1 MSITKSIK
9 RLTSFPRSKNFFQKH
24 SSISFSRFDIR
35 SKMLEKY
42 FQRNHYL
49 LNEPEWQPLLLTVFF
64 RQECTSSSSSS
75 SFSILFSLRL
85 FLPQTED
92 NRERCTLEGTSF
104 ATRRPHQGEGRS
116 LSSSIANQHG
126 PRTFYKRRKGRYAE
140 REKEREEKRTKLICM
155 PRVSDTVIA

>member
-9 RLTSFPRSKNFFQKH
+9 RLTSLPRSKNFFQKH

-75 SFSILFSLRL
+75 SFSILFSLL

-92 NRERCTLEGTSF
+92 NRERCTLGGTSF

-140 REKEREEKRTKLICM
+140 RKREREKRTKLICM

>member
-35 SKMLEKY
+35 SKMLEKC

-64 RQECTSSSSSS
+64 RQVCTSSS
-75 SFSILFSLRL
+75 SFSILFSLL

-92 NRERCTLEGTSF
+92 NRERCTLGGTSF

-140 REKEREEKRTKLICM
+140 RKREENETYLHAARKRHG
-155 PRVSDTVIA
+155 RSVIA